1 MVFDEID
8 SGVGGRVAELVG
20 RHLRRL
26 AESCQVLCVTHLPQ
40 VASHAHGHLAVS
52 KGVNAAMTSVRVRTV
67 AGEARTEETARMLAG
82 ASVTTRSIAHAREM
96 LESAG
101 QAETRE

>member
-40 VASHAHGHLAVS
+40 VASQAHGHLAVS
-52 KGVNAAMTSVRVRTV
+52 KGANAEMTSVRVRAV
-67 AGEARTEETARMLAG
+67 AGDERTEEIARMLAG

-101 QAETRE
+101 REETRE